1 MDVFRNIVNDTPC
14 YGRITAKPSKY
25 KYNLQLMIHFY
36 TNYPRPGT
44 FTSPSHSSL
53 LAYCLQQLVHLVVLI
68 SWLRS
73 NMGWHLFSEEKLSD
87 PKECQ
92 TKRTELGF
100 SFHLWDDFMLV
111 VFFGLLPHHLS
122 VVEDASTQ
130 SMWCTLLSGW
140 ARLAFSPSQWDPSSK
155 HTNTLYAWHKTQ

>member
-1 MDVFRNIVNDTPC
+1 MNDWKKGRRTWWN
-14 YGRITAKPSKY
+14 GRILCSDLELGEKSGM
-25 KYNLQLMIHFY
+25 LS
-36 TNYPRPGT
+36 RR
-44 FTSPSHSSL
+44 SPSHSSL

-111 VFFGLLPHHLS
+111 VFFW
-122 VVEDASTQ
+122 ASP
-130 SMWCTLLSGW
+130 TLECGW
-140 ARLAFSPSQWDPSSK
+140 RCFYSK
-155 HTNTLYAWHKTQ
+155 HVMYSAKWLGETRFFSLTMRPIIQTHKHIIRMTQNTVAYVR